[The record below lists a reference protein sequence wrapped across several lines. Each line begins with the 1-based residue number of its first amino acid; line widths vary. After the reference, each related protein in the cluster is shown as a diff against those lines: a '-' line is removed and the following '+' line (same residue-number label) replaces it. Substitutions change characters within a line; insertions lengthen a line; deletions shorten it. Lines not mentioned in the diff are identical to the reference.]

1 MKIKIKILRIF
12 LAVCIFHTA
21 FVHAQNNNFN
31 NILKAFNNE
40 DYEQVKSELHKIDTL
55 KINQY
60 NRAIWLYYFAE
71 YHFNIDNHDIAFN
84 SIIKAKNKFKKLD
97 KYKDFIDCNMLLLS
111 ILSHQNNLKV
121 DTKTIINGL
130 TQYAKEKKDTLV
142 LKKLYHRLA
151 SKLIDINNKQQAI
164 FYFNKIII
172 IAKKQKDT
180 LRIGQYYS
188 NIGVAHKST
197 NDVDLDSSLYYYK
210 KSESFLKKQKAIY
223 DLVCNYNNQGEV
235 YFAKKE
241 YKKAI
246 KYYIKSDS
254 IQLKKHIPK
263 TKVVIYEN
271 IAKCYDS
278 IQDYKNATLFLNKLI
293 KLKDS
298 INDTH
303 QNTTI
308 AGIKEKYDN
317 EKLRADKLYDR
328 NLLNMISLLLLF
340 GVITSILV
348 YYNIKRKQKII
359 QNEKFIEQQK
369 VSNLL
374 KEQELIAIDAM
385 LVGQEKERQLIAS
398 DLHDDLGALMTT
410 LQYNFENLYN
420 HRESE
425 ESESLFK
432 QTKTLIKEAYQKIR
446 LIAQAKNS
454 GVIAKQGLLKA
465 IKNNAHKI
473 AKLNKIQIEIKEH
486 GLENRLQNTLEI
498 TIFRIIQELLTN
510 IIKHAKATQVTI
522 HIINHKESLNIMVED
537 NGVGFNIENI
547 AKKEGMGI
555 KSIEKRV
562 EFLEG
567 TITIE
572 SIIENG
578 TTIIIDIPI

>member
-1 MKIKIKILRIF
+1 M
-12 LAVCIFHTA
+12 A
-21 FVHAQNNNFN
+21 
-31 NILKAFNNE
+31 
-40 DYEQVKSELHKIDTL
+40 D
-55 KINQY
+55 
-60 NRAIWLYYFAE
+60 
-71 YHFNIDNHDIAFN
+71 YHFRIDNHHFAYQNIIA
-84 SIIKAKNKFKKLD
+84 SKKA
-97 KYKDFIDCNMLLLS
+97 FIRLRKEQDVADCNILLLG
-111 ILSHQNNLKV
+111 ILNHQNNLEIDTNEIIKELEMHALKDKSGKV
-121 DTKTIINGL
+121 LIATYYNIAGQYFNSENSKKAIEYYNKIIP
-130 TQYAKEKKDTLV
+130 LV
-142 LKKLYHRLA
+142 LK
-151 SKLIDINNKQQAI
+151 N
-164 FYFNKIII
+164 
-172 IAKKQKDT
+172 KDT
-180 LRIGQYYS
+180 VRVGHIYT
-188 NIGVAHKST
+188 NIGSVHSSIIK
-197 NDVDLDSSLYYYK
+197 NYDSALYYIK
-210 KSESFLKKQKAIY
+210 KAVPILLKNKDSLNLSY
-223 DLVCNYNNQGEV
+223 NYNNQGNQ
-235 YFAKKE
+235 YKFLGKYHTAIAY
-241 YKKAI
+241 YKKANAI
-246 KYYIKSDS
+246 P
-254 IQLKKHIPK
+254 LKKHKAK
-263 TKVVIYEN
+263 TKKLYYKN
-271 IAKCYDS
+271 IAEVYDS

-298 INDTH
+298 INDTS

-308 AGIKEKYDN
+308 VGIKEKYDN
-317 EKLRADKLYDR
+317 EKLRADNLQKEVKIKHDR
-328 NLLNMISLLLLF
+328 NLLNMVSLLLLF
-340 GVITSILV
+340 VAITSILV

-385 LVGQEKERQLIAS
+385 IEGQEKERQLIAS

-465 IKNNAHKI
+465 IKNNVHKI
-473 AKLNKIQIEIKEH
+473 AKLNNIQIEIKEY

-498 TIFRIIQELLTN
+498 TIFRIVQELLTN
-510 IIKHAKATQVTI
+510 IIKHAKATQVII

-547 AKKEGMGI
+547 AKSEGMGI

-572 SIIENG
+572 SIIEKG